1 MPLVQYCSKKQEG
14 TRTRT
19 GPQDHRNTPTD
30 ERGTTASQSERDRDG
45 TRDTNNPTGYH
56 GTVNQ
61 TERDRD
67 GTGDTNHPTG
77 RAPQATDGQL
87 SRTDTQRVRTHTGRA
102 THS

>member
-1 MPLVQYCSKKQEG
+1 MTRFRRVRRVGKQSGHAGLAVMRFFRARKLLFKETG
-14 TRTRT
+14 GDPDTNRTT
-19 GPQDHRNTPTD
+19 GTPTD
-30 ERGTTASQSERDRDG
+30 ERGTTA
-45 TRDTNNPTGYH
+45 
-56 GTVNQ
+56 NQ